1 MEDFVITRF
10 NSLFK
15 AYDPKGRKTH
25 FKNRRFACFIITLKG
40 KIRFSYDGG
49 EVIAS
54 AGHPVFL
61 PKDLS
66 YVNECLETAESLVFN
81 FYTLHSYQHP
91 LQLAPVSDA
100 FAGEIYERICV
111 RGFSPSLEN
120 ALAILADLY
129 ALSCKLMEG
138 CGKESASHPII
149 AKATEYMRQYCHRTA
164 LTVGEVARHCYIS
177 EVYLRKLFEREAHT
191 TPFRKLTELRM
202 QKAKLLIE
210 EKRPLKEV
218 AVSVGYSDVFQF
230 SRAYKRYF
238 GYPPSKK

>member
-15 AYDPKGRKTH
+15 AHDPKGHKTH
-25 FKNRRFACFIITLKG
+25 FKSRKFACFIITLKG
-40 KIRFSYDGG
+40 KIRFSCDGG

-61 PKDLS
+61 PKDLT

-91 LQLAPVSDA
+91 LALAPVSDA
-100 FAGEIYERICV
+100 LAEEIYERIYAKS
-111 RGFSPSLEN
+111 FSLSLEN
-120 ALAILADLY
+120 TLAVLADLY
-129 ALSCKLMEG
+129 RLAGKLMEG
-138 CGKESASHPII
+138 CGEKSESHPII
-149 AKATEYMRQYCHRTA
+149 GKATEYMRQYCHSAA

-177 EVYLRKLFEREAHT
+177 EVYLRQLFERELHT

>member
-1 MEDFVITRF
+1 MKDFVITRF
-10 NSLFK
+10 ISLFK
-15 AYDPKGRKTH
+15 AYDPKGRKRL
-25 FKNRRFACFIITLKG
+25 FENRKFACFIITLKG
-40 KIRFSYDGG
+40 RIRFSYDGG

-61 PKDLS
+61 PKDLT

-100 FAGEIYERICV
+100 LAEEIYERICV
-111 RGFSPSLEN
+111 KGFSPSLEN
-120 ALAILADLY
+120 TLSALADLY
-129 ALSCKLMEG
+129 ALACKLMEG
-138 CGKESASHPII
+138 CDEGSAGHPII
-149 AKATEYMRQYCHRTA
+149 EKASEYMRQYCHSAA
-164 LTVGEVARHCYIS
+164 LTVGDVARHCYIS
-177 EVYLRKLFEREAHT
+177 EVYLRKLFERELHT

-202 QKAKLLIE
+202 QKARLLIE

-218 AVSVGYSDVFQF
+218 SASVGYSDVFQF